1 MDLTRRLLVAS
12 GAVALLPTA
21 RAHHGWSSFD
31 QSRPIYIEGAAREV
45 RWRNPHA
52 ELVLELP
59 PALALPADL
68 RQRQLPAQSA
78 NVDGPALLANAKLP
92 SRKDRRWTVELAP
105 LTRMQAWQIEPI
117 KRDAN
122 VGVLGFTFAE
132 EKGDPVLR
140 AEYLF
145 IDGKAYG
152 LRSSPA

>member
-1 MDLTRRLLVAS
+1 MDLKRRLLLAS
-12 GAVALLPTA
+12 GALALLRTA

-45 RWRNPHA
+45 RWRNPHV

-59 PALALPADL
+59 PTLALPPDL
-68 RQRQLPAQSA
+68 RQRPLPAQSA
-78 NVDGPALLANAKLP
+78 NVDGTTLLANAKLP
-92 SRKDRRWTVELAP
+92 SRKDKRWTVELAP
-105 LTRMQAWQIEPI
+105 LTRMQAWNVPRIE
-117 KRDAN
+117 RDTS

-145 IDGKAYG
+145 LDGKTYG